1 MEEEELV
8 YNKIRKLRKNVKAIS
23 PVLSTLLMIAV
34 AVAASLVTY
43 AWVMGYL
50 NFTTSK
56 VGKSILI
63 QSIAK
68 SGTGSNDL
76 VIYVQ
81 NVGDGTI
88 KFNTQ
93 SSLYVNGVL
102 ITSNGDPAMDGNPLT
117 AGSTTSW
124 TVPNYF
130 INFQPTDYP
139 MTLTIKIVAS
149 DGTFSEKS
157 ETFG

>member
-8 YNKIRKLRKNVKAIS
+8 SNRIRKLRKNIKAIS

-63 QSIAK
+63 QSIA
-68 SGTGSNDL
+68 SVNVTNTPGQIDL
-76 VIYVQ
+76 VVYVQ
-81 NVGDGTI
+81 DR
-88 KFNTQ
+88 
-93 SSLYVNGVL
+93 
-102 ITSNGDPAMDGNPLT
+102 
-117 AGSTTSW
+117 
-124 TVPNYF
+124 
-130 INFQPTDYP
+130 
-139 MTLTIKIVAS
+139 
-149 DGTFSEKS
+149 KS
-157 ETFG
+157 VV

>member
-1 MEEEELV
+1 
-8 YNKIRKLRKNVKAIS
+8 
-23 PVLSTLLMIAV
+23 MIAV

-63 QSIAK
+63 QSIARP
-68 SGTGSNDL
+68 TGSDNL

-88 KFNTQ
+88 KFNLG

-102 ITSNGDPAMDGNPLT
+102 NPNADPVADGNPLI

-124 TVPNYF
+124 TVQNYF
-130 INFQPTDYP
+130 TGFQPTDYP
-139 MTLTIKIVAS
+139 MTVTVKIVAS

>member
-1 MEEEELV
+1 MV

-63 QSIAK
+63 QSVAMDN
-68 SGTGSNDL
+68 GTGTSDL

-88 KFNTQ
+88 KFNTR
-93 SSLYVNGVL
+93 SSLYINGVL
-102 ITSNGDPAMDGNPLT
+102 SQQDPDADGNPLT
-117 AGSTTSW
+117 AGSTTFWRISG
-124 TVPNYF
+124 YF
-130 INFQPTDYP
+130 DTFNPTDYP
-139 MTLTIKIVAS
+139 LTITVKIVAS

>member
-63 QSIAK
+63 QSVAK
-68 SGTGSNDL
+68 NTNNDL
-76 VIYVQ
+76 MVYVQ

-88 KFNTQ
+88 KFNPQ
-93 SSLYVNGVL
+93 SSLYINGAL
-102 ITSNGDPAMDGNPLT
+102 TDANPPIDGNPLA

-124 TVPNYF
+124 TITNYF
-130 INFQPTDYP
+130 NPITFPSTDYP
-139 MTLTIKIVAS
+139 VTITVKIVAS

-157 ETFG
+157 QTFDH